1 MKRFSIV
8 VVVALAALASADDK
22 PGARNMSEMKFGEVP
37 AVPTCFTIAVQ
48 TGDPATTQFIAAVKA
63 KPGCTIPWHWHSAGE
78 HLMIVSGTVHI
89 GMRDEQAQATA
100 KSLTA
105 GGFAVLPARH
115 VHEFR
120 CEKTCQ
126 LYLYSDGKFDIHY
139 VDPKGTEIPPE
150 EALKGVKEIPA
161 TAMK

>member
-8 VVVALAALASADDK
+8 FIVGVAALASADDK
-22 PGARNMSEMKFGEVP
+22 PGARNASELKFGNVP
-37 AVPTCFTIAVQ
+37 ALPTCFTMAVQ
-48 TGDPATTQFIAAVKA
+48 AGDPATSAFVASIKTPA
-63 KPGCTIPWHWHSAGE
+63 GCTIPWHWHTYSE
-78 HLMIVSGTVHI
+78 NLMIVSGTVHI
-89 GMRDEQAQATA
+89 AMRDDSGKTMME

-105 GGFAVLPARH
+105 GGFALLPAKH
-115 VHEFR
+115 VHEFK

-126 LYLYSDGKFDIHY
+126 LFFMSDGKFDIHY

-150 EALKGVKEIPA
+150 EALKGVKET